1 MRSVLVLAAFASL
14 FNTAA
19 WAQSGTS
26 EPAPAWPKEP
36 SAFLGIDIEGNF
48 MEQVPTCPA
57 LPASP
62 ASLCRVAT
70 ATADR
75 FEVRGLP
82 YLPISPGYELVVVAP
97 NGKIKELVFSGNA
110 NSLYLVSE
118 MLTEDFG
125 EPGERTNRWVKLSS
139 GASYQ
144 TEVYKWQG
152 QKVGMRFQRQEN
164 DLGRYAV
171 TVSTLA
177 GEDVIADDD
186 VDTRSVPSEITT
198 NSQDE
203 STSTL

>member
-14 FNTAA
+14 FNAAA

-82 YLPISPGYELVVVAP
+82 YLPISPGYELVVAAP

-177 GEDVIADDD
+177 GDDVIADDD